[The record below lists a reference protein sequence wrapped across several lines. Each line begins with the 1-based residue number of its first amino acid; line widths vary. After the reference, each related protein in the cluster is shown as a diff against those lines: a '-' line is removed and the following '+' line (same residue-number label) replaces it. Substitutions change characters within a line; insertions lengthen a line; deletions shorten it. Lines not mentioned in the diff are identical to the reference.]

1 MQNFFSVLV
10 LASLLLSPSVSFREF
25 VFSTAAHSSTAANT
39 SSAASAAGVSFAEKL
54 SVDGLPNLGK
64 VSDQLFRG
72 AQPNLSNLAEL
83 KKLGV
88 TTIVDLRSESPRTR
102 EQERARA
109 QALGMRF
116 VSIPV
121 GGFSNPSSAQVAQ
134 FFALL
139 RQSPRETVFVHC
151 RFGRDRTGVF
161 IATYR
166 IAFDHWT
173 AEQALGEMNAFG
185 FNHPWHPSMVGYV
198 RDFAIRLQSDPI
210 FKSLF
215 SN

>member
-10 LASLLLSPSVSFREF
+10 LASLLLSPSVSFGEF

-88 TTIVDLRSESPRTR
+88 TTIVDLRSESSRTR

-109 QALGMRF
+109 EALGMRF

-151 RFGRDRTGVF
+151 RFGHDRTGVF

-185 FNHPWHPSMVGYV
+185 FNHTWHPSMIGYV
-198 RDFAIRLQSDPI
+198 RDFANRLQSDPI

>member
-10 LASLLLSPSVSFREF
+10 LASFLLSPSVSFPEF
-25 VFSTAAHSSTAANT
+25 AFSTATA
-39 SSAASAAGVSFAEKL
+39 SSAANSSAASSAAGVSFAEKL

-64 VSDQLFRG
+64 ISDQLFRG
-72 AQPNLSNLAEL
+72 AQPSLSNLAEL
-83 KKLGV
+83 KELGV
-88 TTIVDLRSESPRTR
+88 TTIVDLRSESSHMR
-102 EQERARA
+102 EQERLRA
-109 QALGMRF
+109 EALGIHF

-151 RFGRDRTGVF
+151 RFGHDRTGVF

-173 AEQALGEMNAFG
+173 AEQALAEMSAFG
-185 FNHPWHPSMVGYV
+185 FNHTWHPSMIGYV
-198 RDFAIRLQSDPI
+198 RDFANRLQSDPI

-215 SN
+215 SK